1 MYQQINATLGAP
13 VYADA
18 TVTTAEELDYRAV
31 HDMPSAEYY
40 SQIDA
45 AEYVAVDEDVAAAT
59 GGDTGN
65 TGNDGHASAT
75 AGSEIIYAVAVE
87 DVAGSSGGS
96 GGSGGGGGGGGGGN
110 PTGRGASWNPEDEA
124 SYEEMVSPTTTTPAS
139 PSTEAIAAAQGRAS
153 DAGGFARQPTI
164 TAVSPQAKIAA
175 RADSLGQGRADTV
188 TVTIDRPNLQTS
200 YGFGL
205 GEADDGTKIISSV
218 APAGV
223 SAGKLQVADVIQS
236 INGQA
241 VTGVAHSDV
250 VGTITSVVE
259 LSIVLVR
266 KNATSRTSNS
276 AATLP
281 APTPTGVSYVN
292 LAPNLCSGG
301 SDAQPATT
309 SSTAA
314 GASYVN
320 LAPDQSTGVHG
331 QHGGAGRAEHAY
343 VNLDPAAECAVDGA
357 VEAHAYINLTPDGVP
372 VEVAPPTIVPRQV
385 RAVAHSNGD
394 DNAESDSSGYDA

>member
-65 TGNDGHASAT
+65 TGNTGNDGHASAT

-96 GGSGGGGGGGGGGN
+96 GGSGGGGGGGN

-139 PSTEAIAAAQGRAS
+139 PS
-153 DAGGFARQPTI
+153 
-164 TAVSPQAKIAA
+164 
-175 RADSLGQGRADTV
+175 
-188 TVTIDRPNLQTS
+188 
-200 YGFGL
+200 
-205 GEADDGTKIISSV
+205 
-218 APAGV
+218 
-223 SAGKLQVADVIQS
+223 
-236 INGQA
+236 
-241 VTGVAHSDV
+241 
-250 VGTITSVVE
+250 
-259 LSIVLVR
+259 
-266 KNATSRTSNS
+266 TSNS